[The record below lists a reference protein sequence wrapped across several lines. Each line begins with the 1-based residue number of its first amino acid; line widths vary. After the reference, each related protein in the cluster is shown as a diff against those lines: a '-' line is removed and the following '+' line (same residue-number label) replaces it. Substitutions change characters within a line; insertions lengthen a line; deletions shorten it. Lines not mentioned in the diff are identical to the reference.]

1 MDQVLNLEIVYE
13 NNLDTDKF
21 ARMFNNKAQSYKFY
35 WFEAILNLTVASEED
50 LTFEEIIDEMIC
62 EAWHTVTHYHLR
74 LGPTVNGNAENFL
87 EHAINTLN
95 VTVTCLSQN
104 PSKDDLKQA
113 IRECEKELK
122 RDKYRL
128 TDYVPYKLLYPFFD
142 VEGMEEG
149 LSYLKK
155 DQRTRLITYMAK
167 LTGDEN
173 LFYTI
178 LDGVGLQKKV
188 RVNPHWRRLLIKN
201 YSVIQSWVQYNK
213 AQFLQ
218 DRNPGVPGVIYK
230 ICPENEELRRLEQA
244 RDLWKTAA
252 EITGEPIK
260 EIYTGQDIPID
271 LLSLDHFVPR
281 SYISNDEL
289 WNLTP
294 MRRSLN
300 SSKSNRLP
308 SWNEFFEPF
317 ARYQF
322 YLYGLIFPEKPTVGS
337 ETLVKKFNKCRRNN
351 LNAIWAT
358 ETLYIPG
365 NSNVQFINILEHN
378 MKPIYEAARLQ
389 GYDTW
394 KINTEQI

>member
-1 MDQVLNLEIVYE
+1 MDQVLHLDIVYE

-35 WFEAILNLTVASEED
+35 WFEAILNLSVASQDD
-50 LTFEEIIDEMIC
+50 LTFDEIINEMIC

-95 VTVTCLSQN
+95 IHAVELGQN
-104 PSKDDLKQA
+104 PSRDDLKSA
-113 IRECEKELK
+113 IKECESELK
-122 RDKYRL
+122 NDKYRL

-142 VEGMEEG
+142 AEGMEEG

-155 DQRTRLITYMAK
+155 DQRTRLIEYMAR
-167 LTGDEN
+167 LSSDTN

-188 RVNPHWRRLLIKN
+188 RINPFWRKLLIKN
-201 YSVIQSWVQYNK
+201 YSVIRSWVQYNK

-230 ICPENEELRRLEQA
+230 ICPENEELRKLEQA
-244 RDLWKTAA
+244 RDLWKTVA
-252 EITGEPIK
+252 EITGQPIK
-260 EIYTGQDIPID
+260 EIYTGQDIPLD

-300 SSKSNRLP
+300 SSKNNRLP
-308 SWNEFFEPF
+308 SWEEFFVPF
-317 ARYQF
+317 AKYQY
-322 YLYGLIFPEKPTVGS
+322 YLYGLIFPKLSTAAS
-337 ETLVKKFNKCRRNN
+337 IALYKKFDKCRRNN

-365 NSNVQFINILEHN
+365 NSTEQFVGILEHN

-394 KINTEQI
+394 KISVETV

>member
-1 MDQVLNLEIVYE
+1 MDQELHLEIIYE

-35 WFEAILNLTVASEED
+35 WFEAILNLSIASERD
-50 LTFEEIIDEMIC
+50 LTFEEIIDEMIY

-95 VTVTCLSQN
+95 TTATGLTQN
-104 PSKDDLKQA
+104 SSKEEFRKA
-113 IRECEKELK
+113 IKDCENELK
-122 RDKYRL
+122 KDKYRL

-155 DQRTRLITYMAK
+155 DQRTRLISYMAK
-167 LTGDEN
+167 LSGDEN

-178 LDGVGLQKKV
+178 IDGIGLQKKV
-188 RVNPHWRRLLIKN
+188 RMNPYWRKLLIKN
-201 YSVIQSWVQYNK
+201 YSVIRSWVQYNK

-230 ICPENEELRRLEQA
+230 ICRENEELRKLEQA
-244 RDLWKTAA
+244 RDLWKAVA
-252 EITGEPIK
+252 EITGKPIK

-271 LLSLDHFVPR
+271 ILSLDHFVPR

-300 SSKSNRLP
+300 SSKNNKLP
-308 SWNEFFEPF
+308 VWDEFFGPF

-322 YLYGLIFPEKPTVGS
+322 YLYELIFPKKTSAES
-337 ETLVKKFNKCRRNN
+337 EVLFKKFDKCRRNN
-351 LNAIWAT
+351 LNSIWAI
-358 ETLYIPG
+358 EKLYIPG
-365 NSNVQFINILEHN
+365 NSTEQFVGILEHN
-378 MKPIYEAARLQ
+378 LKPIYEAARMQ
-389 GYDTW
+389 GYDIW
-394 KINTEQI
+394 KINAEQI